1 MAEVN
6 KVEVGFGANVRD
18 FNRGVDKMQRK
29 LAEFEA
35 QADKNTA
42 NVNKRF
48 DLMSGSLGKVEKQ
61 LGGFGDNVDLS
72 HLQDKLQVAQ
82 KEFTETGK
90 VSEDSFRKLE
100 TAINSVD
107 FSQLDAKATKSIQHI
122 NNDFGKLSKQLDK
135 AKNFRFA
142 EEMPEDIRRV
152 AFEFSKLQSDMNKNE
167 LSFRQ
172 LRQSMSTKDFE
183 NYKKAIISVRGSMSA
198 FEKEIRDTGTVSSK
212 TFYDLNNSVKQ
223 VDFGMLPKQSFKAF
237 NSVRT
242 HVKSVETEFNRMN
255 TSMTRTQNRFNIFR
269 NVLNKGASG
278 LKSRFNDTINTF
290 NRWGTVFRNMQEVGE
305 HFFGGVMLPMLSNLI
320 PIAGTATTGIMGIA
334 NGLMSVGGAAVGL
347 GGAYGIALGAIQAFS
362 AQGSYALQMLED
374 GTLRST
380 AEVRRYQ
387 QSLDAL
393 KGSWEGLIA
402 QNQSAIFNT
411 MTNGINAARFALGAL
426 NPFLTKTASLIENAS
441 GKMLNW
447 LRTSNNAKGVFNMLN
462 TTGVSSFRNV
472 LNAGGMF
479 GDGLA
484 AIIRQLGPL
493 ISYMSNGLENMARRF
508 QTFAN
513 SKQAQQGIADFTNY
527 TKANLPI
534 VGSIFGNTFRGIF
547 NLFRAFSGQ
556 TTWAMKGLDGL
567 TAKFENWSANL
578 SKTQGFKDFIKFTRD
593 NAPVAGKFI
602 GNLFDVIVELV
613 KAIAPMS
620 AVILRYTTAF
630 LGWTAAMMKA
640 HPWIG
645 KVVAALL
652 LFGGALKTMTF
663 IGIFIN
669 NILGLRRALVL
680 LVGTQ
685 KLASFAGGIFTASA
699 VKQNGIIK
707 TLKLAY
713 SGLVTKIKSFD
724 LAQKMAALR
733 TKMLNAYIVIQN
745 GIMRASR
752 SVWAAL
758 RTRIAAVILA
768 TKIHMATLKA
778 SIVTSRAWTL
788 ASKAAALATRG
799 LGLAIRFMTGPVGIV
814 ITIIGAL
821 VAVVIHLWKTNATF
835 RNGVISIWNSIKSAA
850 LSIFGSI
857 GSFLKGVWNGIAQAW
872 TASWNFIKAAA
883 SIAWNGIKFAIQH
896 PIQAL
901 KLALQTIWNAIKL
914 SATLSWNAIKA
925 AVMFIIRSWLTG
937 VKFYFGLWKT
947 VITAVWN
954 AIKFISVTAWNG
966 IKNAVMFIIR
976 GWLASVRLSLN
987 MWKSVFTA
995 VWNAIKFVSITV
1007 WTSIKN
1013 SVLFIVRSL
1022 INGIKFVVTGL
1033 RTFFVKTWTF
1043 IKTISITLWNA
1054 IKNAVVNSAR
1064 RLVNGVKLVVGTLK
1078 TWFVNTWNYIK
1089 TRTVAI
1095 VNLIR
1100 TLVVLAFRKLSNSV
1114 RLVIS
1119 TLKNWLIKAWTFIKN
1134 RIVAIARLIW
1144 TGVKLA
1150 FTKLSASIR
1159 SITTALRNWLIKA
1172 WNYIK
1177 TKVVNAV
1184 RFMVKSVISFF
1195 SKLSKN
1201 IRSITTALRN
1211 WIVKAWNY
1219 IKNKIVS
1226 IVKGI
1231 WKTVT
1236 SYFKKLSNT
1245 IKSINNSIKKFLYRV
1260 WTQIKDKVVS
1270 LAKSMWN
1277 KVKGTFTAMK
1287 KGVSNLTSK
1296 ARDSVVNHWKKMKSS
1311 VTGLASGMWKK
1322 VKGTFSN
1329 MSNGIRN
1336 FSGKI
1341 KGHINSMVSGIKKG
1355 LNKLIEGVNWVGGK
1369 LGIDKKIPKLSTG
1382 TGNAR
1387 RYVSNGKINQ
1397 DTMAVVGDKGRGNG
1411 KGGFR
1416 NETITYP
1423 NGKSVITPATD
1434 TLAYLPKGSTV
1445 ESGAQTQ
1452 AAFSEGTLPKFST
1465 GTNSGQDVRKRMLK
1479 DAKKHKKHKHPTF
1492 DAGEMMSKVGAGG
1505 AGGAGGIGSAVN
1517 QAWNFVKDKTSNA
1530 GKSAKRTTK
1539 SLTKGAKKMLNTAS
1553 DAVGAAGSWAKEK
1566 AGDLMDFIGKP
1577 GKLVDK
1583 ILKEFGVDFGAIN
1596 GEIPKM
1602 LWDAMWKRLKEGVK
1616 SLFGGW
1622 LDDVSGGDGDGRF
1635 IKYLDNITTRYSP
1648 NGPPPGYP
1656 FNWAHPGI
1664 DLPYIYEKVLTPMG
1678 GKAETKLTSS
1688 GFGRHVIVRAKP
1700 YDAYFGHLSKW
1711 LVKNGQRVKP
1721 GDPIGISGNT
1731 GSSSGPHLHF
1741 EMNKHGFGSMTGHS
1755 IDPVK
1760 WLKSHNGSGG
1770 APKAGIKWAPQIK
1783 QALRMNGL
1791 PTTSAYVNAW
1801 ARQIDSESSGNPRA
1815 VQGGYVDANT
1825 GGNEAKGLVQVARG
1839 TFQSMKFPGHGN
1851 VFNPLDNLL
1860 AGIHWAKVRYG
1871 RNMLGVIGHGHG
1883 YENGGI
1889 VNSKQLAWLAEGGFS
1904 ESVISHDPANR
1915 VKSKAIYD
1923 RTGEMLGFNDDT
1935 EILLRV
1941 EQLLAE
1947 HNYHAR
1953 NIDENTRR
1961 QAEKSSVIQMNGRAV
1976 AKEIAEDTNTEIKR
1990 IEARKNKFRK
2000 GGGR

>member
-18 FNRGVDKMQRK
+18 FNRGLDKMQRK

-35 QADKNTA
+35 QADKNAA

-72 HLQDKLQVAQ
+72 RLQDKLQVAQ

-107 FSQLDAKATKSIQHI
+107 FSQLDTKATKSIQHI
-122 NNDFGKLSKQLDK
+122 TNDFGKLSKQLDK
-135 AKNFRFA
+135 AKDFRFA

-183 NYKKAIISVRGSMSA
+183 NYKKAITSVRGSMSA

-237 NSVRT
+237 NSVRS

-269 NVLNKGASG
+269 NVLNKGTSG
-278 LKSRFNDTINTF
+278 LKSRFDDTINTF

-320 PIAGTATTGIMGIA
+320 PIAGTATTSIMGIA
-334 NGLMSVGGAAVGL
+334 NGLTSVGGAAVGL
-347 GGAYGIALGAIQAFS
+347 GGAYAIALGAIQAFS
-362 AQGSYALQMLED
+362 AQGAYALQMLED

-387 QSLDAL
+387 QSLSAL
-393 KGSWEGLIA
+393 KGSWEDLIA

-613 KAIAPMS
+613 KALAPIS

-663 IGIFIN
+663 IGIFMN

-713 SGLVTKIKSFD
+713 TGLVTKIKSFD

-752 SVWAAL
+752 NVWTAL

-778 SIVTSRAWTL
+778 SIVTSKAWTL

-799 LGLAIRFMTGPVGIV
+799 LGLAIRFMTGPVGII

-883 SIAWNGIKFAIQH
+883 SIAWSGIKFAIQH

-954 AIKFISVTAWNG
+954 TIKFISVTAWNG

-987 MWKSVFTA
+987 MWKAVFTA

-1033 RTFFVKTWTF
+1033 RTFFVTTWTF

-1064 RLVNGVKLVVGTLK
+1064 RLVNSVKLVVGALK

-1119 TLKNWLIKAWTFIKN
+1119 TLKNWLIKTWTFIKN

-1184 RFMVKSVISFF
+1184 RIMVKSVISFF

-1236 SYFKKLSNT
+1236 SYFRKLSNT

-1260 WTQIKDKVVS
+1260 WTQIRDKVVS
-1270 LAKSMWN
+1270 LAKSMWS

-1311 VTGLASGMWKK
+1311 VTGLASSMWKK
-1322 VKGTFSN
+1322 VKGTFST
-1329 MSNGIRN
+1329 MSGGIKN
-1336 FSGKI
+1336 YAGKI
-1341 KGHINSMVSGIKKG
+1341 KGHMNSMVKGVKTG
-1355 LNKLIEGVNWVGGK
+1355 LNKLIEGVNWVGDK
-1369 LGIDKKIPKLSTG
+1369 LGMGKQMIKPIKLSTG

-1423 NGKSVITPATD
+1423 NGKSIITPGTD

-1445 ESGAQTQ
+1445 RSGAQTQ
-1452 AAFSEGTLPKFST
+1452 AAFSEGTLPKFSL
-1465 GTNSGQDVRKRMLK
+1465 GSFVSG
-1479 DAKKHKKHKHPTF
+1479 AKNKVSNLLGGGKKPEKHKKGGNLVGDVVGKAADGTKALAGKVVEGGKAVVG
-1492 DAGEMMSKVGAGG
+1492 DALEKASKGKD
-1505 AGGAGGIGSAVN
+1505 
-1517 QAWNFVKDKTSNA
+1517 WLKDKI
-1530 GKSAKRTTK
+1530 
-1539 SLTKGAKKMLNTAS
+1539 
-1553 DAVGAAGSWAKEK
+1553 
-1566 AGDLMDFIGKP
+1566 GDVMDWIDKP
-1577 GKLVDK
+1577 GKLVNK
-1583 ILKEFGVDFGAIN
+1583 VLEGFGVNFDFLKKAEMPFKLMSGMMKKVKDAVKN
-1596 GEIPKM
+1596 QFTEWFDEMGGGE
-1602 LWDAMWKRLKEGVK
+1602 
-1616 SLFGGW
+1616 GGW
-1622 LDDVSGGDGDGRF
+1622 VDIGKGINFPFSPHGRA
-1635 IKYLDNITTRYSP
+1635 
-1648 NGPPPGYP
+1648 PGYP
-1656 FNWAHPGI
+1656 FPYPHMGVDLNYRYDKLYSTHNGTATAKTGYNGGFGNSMWIKSGIYDIIYGHMSKLAFHGSKKVHPGSY
-1664 DLPYIYEKVLTPMG
+1664 LGV
-1678 GKAETKLTSS
+1678 
-1688 GFGRHVIVRAKP
+1688 
-1700 YDAYFGHLSKW
+1700 
-1711 LVKNGQRVKP
+1711 
-1721 GDPIGISGNT
+1721 SGNT
-1731 GSSSGPHLHF
+1731 GMSSGPHLHY
-1741 EMNKHGFGSMTGHS
+1741 EMRKNGKP
-1755 IDPVK
+1755 IDPMPF
-1760 WLKSHNGSGG
+1760 LKKQSKGGGKSGG
-1770 APKAGIKWAPQIK
+1770 SRAASKWRPEIIKALKA
-1783 QALRMNGL
+1783 NGL
-1791 PTTSAYVNAW
+1791 PTSSNYVNAW
-1801 ARQIDSESSGNPRA
+1801 IRQVQSESGGNAGA
-1815 VQGGYVDANT
+1815 VQGNIGDINNRT
-1825 GGNEAKGLVQVARG
+1825 GNLARG
-1839 TFQSMKFPGHGN
+1839 LLQVIPPTFAANKLPGHGN
-1851 VFNPLDNLL
+1851 IMNGLDN
-1860 AGIHWAKVRYG
+1860 AMAAINYAKKRYG
-1871 RNMLGVIGHGHG
+1871 RTGMLQVIGHGHG
-1883 YENGGI
+1883 YKTGGI
-1889 VNSKQLAWLAEGGFS
+1889 VNSQQLAWLAEGGFS

-1961 QAEKSSVIQMNGRAV
+1961 QADKSSVIQMNGRAV
-1976 AKEIAEDTNTEIKR
+1976 AKEIAEDTSTEIKR
-1990 IEARKNKFRK
+1990 IEARKTKFRK

>member
-90 VSEDSFRKLE
+90 VSKDSFRKLE

-107 FSQLDAKATKSIQHI
+107 FSQLDTKATKSIQHI
-122 NNDFGKLSKQLDK
+122 TNDFGKLSKQLDK

-152 AFEFSKLQSDMNKNE
+152 AFEFSKLQSDMKKNE

-278 LKSRFNDTINTF
+278 LKSRFDDTINTF
-290 NRWGTVFRNMQEVGE
+290 NRWGTIFRNMQEVGE

-334 NGLMSVGGAAVGL
+334 NGLMSVVGAAVGL

-567 TAKFENWSANL
+567 TAKFANWSANL

-613 KAIAPMS
+613 KALAPIS

-640 HPWIG
+640 HPWLG
-645 KVVAALL
+645 KIVASLL
-652 LFGGALKTMTF
+652 LFSGALKTMTF
-663 IGIFIN
+663 IGIFMN

-680 LVGTQ
+680 LVGAQ

-752 SVWAAL
+752 NVWAAL

-768 TKIHMATLKA
+768 TRIHMSTLKA
-778 SIVTSRAWTL
+778 SILTSRAWTL
-788 ASKAAALATRG
+788 ASKAAAAATKG
-799 LGLAIRFMTGPVGIV
+799 LGMALRFMTGPVGII

-835 RNGVISIWNSIKSAA
+835 RNGVINIWNSIKSAA

-872 TASWNFIKAAA
+872 TTSWNFIKAAA

-947 VITAVWN
+947 VISAVWN

-987 MWKSVFTA
+987 MWKAVFTA

-1033 RTFFVKTWTF
+1033 RTFFVTTWTF

-1064 RLVNGVKLVVGTLK
+1064 RLVNSVKLVVGALK

-1114 RLVIS
+1114 RLVIT
-1119 TLKNWLIKAWTFIKN
+1119 TLKNWLIKTWTFIKN

-1260 WTQIKDKVVS
+1260 WTQIRDKVVS
-1270 LAKSMWN
+1270 LAKSMWS

-1287 KGVSNLTSK
+1287 NGVSNLTSK
-1296 ARDSVVNHWKKMKSS
+1296 ARNSVVNHWKKMKSS
-1311 VTGLASGMWKK
+1311 VTGLASSMWKK
-1322 VKGTFSN
+1322 VKGTFST
-1329 MSNGIRN
+1329 MSGGIKN
-1336 FSGKI
+1336 YAGKI
-1341 KGHINSMVSGIKKG
+1341 KGHMNGMVKGVKTG
-1355 LNKLIEGVNWVGGK
+1355 LNKLIEGVNWVGDK
-1369 LGIDKKIPKLSTG
+1369 LGMGKQMIKPIKLSTG

-1423 NGKSVITPATD
+1423 NGKSIITPGTD

-1445 ESGAQTQ
+1445 RNGAQTQ
-1452 AAFSEGTLPKFST
+1452 AAFSQGTLPKFSV
-1465 GTNSGQDVRKRMLK
+1465 GTAISNAASNLLGGGKK
-1479 DAKKHKKHKHPTF
+1479 PEKHKKGGNLVGDVVGKAADGTKALAGKVVEGGKAVVS
-1492 DAGEMMSKVGAGG
+1492 DALEKASKGKD
-1505 AGGAGGIGSAVN
+1505 
-1517 QAWNFVKDKTSNA
+1517 WLKDKI
-1530 GKSAKRTTK
+1530 
-1539 SLTKGAKKMLNTAS
+1539 
-1553 DAVGAAGSWAKEK
+1553 
-1566 AGDLMDFIGKP
+1566 GDVMDWIDKP
-1577 GKLVDK
+1577 GKLVNK
-1583 ILKEFGVDFGAIN
+1583 VLEGFGVNFDFLKKAEMPFKLMSGMMKKVKDAVKN
-1596 GEIPKM
+1596 QFTEWFDEMGGGE
-1602 LWDAMWKRLKEGVK
+1602 
-1616 SLFGGW
+1616 GGW
-1622 LDDVSGGDGDGRF
+1622 VDIGKGINFPFSPHGRA
-1635 IKYLDNITTRYSP
+1635 
-1648 NGPPPGYP
+1648 PGYP
-1656 FNWAHPGI
+1656 FPYPHMGVDINYVYDKLYSTHNGTATAKTGYNGGFGNSMWIKSGIYDIIYGHMSKLAFHGSKKVHPGSY
-1664 DLPYIYEKVLTPMG
+1664 LGV
-1678 GKAETKLTSS
+1678 
-1688 GFGRHVIVRAKP
+1688 
-1700 YDAYFGHLSKW
+1700 
-1711 LVKNGQRVKP
+1711 
-1721 GDPIGISGNT
+1721 SGNT
-1731 GSSSGPHLHF
+1731 GMSSGPHLHY
-1741 EMNKHGFGSMTGHS
+1741 EMRKNGKP
-1755 IDPVK
+1755 IDPMPF
-1760 WLKSHNGSGG
+1760 LKKQSKGGGKSGG
-1770 APKAGIKWAPQIK
+1770 SRAASKWRPEIIKALKA
-1783 QALRMNGL
+1783 NGL
-1791 PTTSAYVNAW
+1791 PTSSNYVNAW
-1801 ARQIDSESSGNPRA
+1801 IRQVQSES
-1815 VQGGYVDANT
+1815 
-1825 GGNEAKGLVQVARG
+1825 GGNAGAIQGNIGDINNRTGNLARG
-1839 TFQSMKFPGHGN
+1839 LLQVIPTTFAANKLPGHGN
-1851 VFNPLDNLL
+1851 IMNGLDN
-1860 AGIHWAKVRYG
+1860 AMAAINYAKKRYG
-1871 RNMLGVIGHGHG
+1871 RTGMLQVIGHGHG
-1883 YENGGI
+1883 YKTGGI
-1889 VNSKQLAWLAEGGFS
+1889 VNSQQLAWLAEGGFS

-1961 QAEKSSVIQMNGRAV
+1961 QADKSSVIQMNGRAV

>member
-152 AFEFSKLQSDMNKNE
+152 AFEFSKLQNDINKNE

-242 HVKSVETEFNRMN
+242 HIKSVETEFNRMN

-278 LKSRFNDTINTF
+278 LKTRFNDTINTF

-334 NGLMSVGGAAVGL
+334 NGLMSVVGAAVGL

-393 KGSWEGLIA
+393 KGSLEGLIA

-567 TAKFENWSANL
+567 TAKFANWSANL

-613 KAIAPMS
+613 KALAPIS

-640 HPWIG
+640 HPWLG
-645 KVVAALL
+645 KIVASLL
-652 LFGGALKTMTF
+652 LFSGALKTMTF
-663 IGIFIN
+663 IGIFMN

-680 LVGTQ
+680 LVGAQ

-752 SVWAAL
+752 NVWAAL

-768 TKIHMATLKA
+768 TRIHMSTLKA
-778 SIVTSRAWTL
+778 SILTSRAWTL
-788 ASKAAALATRG
+788 ASKAAAAATKG
-799 LGLAIRFMTGPVGIV
+799 LGMALRFMTGPVGII

-850 LSIFGSI
+850 LSIFSSI

-872 TASWNFIKAAA
+872 TTSWNFIKAAA
-883 SIAWNGIKFAIQH
+883 SIAWNGIKFAIQN

-947 VITAVWN
+947 VISAVWN

-976 GWLASVRLSLN
+976 GWLVSVRLSLN
-987 MWKSVFTA
+987 MWKAVFTA

-1033 RTFFVKTWTF
+1033 RTFFVTTWTF

-1064 RLVNGVKLVVGTLK
+1064 RLVNSVKLVVGALK

-1114 RLVIS
+1114 RLVIT
-1119 TLKNWLIKAWTFIKN
+1119 TLKNWLIKTWTFIKN

-1177 TKVVNAV
+1177 TKVVNTV
-1184 RFMVKSVISFF
+1184 RLMVKSVISFF

-1226 IVKGI
+1226 IVKSI

-1260 WTQIKDKVVS
+1260 WTQIRDKVVS
-1270 LAKSMWN
+1270 LAKSMWS

-1287 KGVSNLTSK
+1287 NGVSNLTSK
-1296 ARDSVVNHWKKMKSS
+1296 ARNSVVNHWKKMKSS
-1311 VTGLASGMWKK
+1311 VTSLASGMWSK
-1322 VKGTFSN
+1322 VKGIFSN
-1329 MSNGIRN
+1329 MSNGIKN

-1341 KGHINSMVSGIKKG
+1341 KGHMNGMITGVKKT
-1355 LNKLIEGVNWVGGK
+1355 LNKLIKGINWVAGK
-1369 LGIDKKIPKLSTG
+1369 IGMDKFPYIKLHTG
-1382 TGNAR
+1382 TQSANASN
-1387 RYVSNGKINQ
+1387 YVSNGKIKRP
-1397 DTMAVVGDKGRGNG
+1397 TFATVGDKGKGNG
-1411 KGGFR
+1411 PGGFR
-1416 NETITYP
+1416 NEMIRYP
-1423 NGKSVITPATD
+1423 NGKTIITPGTD
-1434 TLAYLPKGSTV
+1434 TTAFLPKNSTV
-1445 ESGAQTQ
+1445 YSGAQTHAMLSSQ
-1452 AAFSEGTLPKFST
+1452 PQFSTGSLPKFSK
-1465 GTNSGQDVRKRMLK
+1465 GTD
-1479 DAKKHKKHKHPTF
+1479 KKKGFVGNAIDKVKNV
-1492 DAGEMMSKVGAGG
+1492 AG
-1505 AGGAGGIGSAVN
+1505 
-1517 QAWNFVKDKTSNA
+1517 NFGKGVKDTAHGAAKA
-1530 GKSAKRTTK
+1530 GKEKIEDVAEFAK
-1539 SLTKGAKKMLNTAS
+1539 
-1553 DAVGAAGSWAKEK
+1553 DAVGEAIAFGKDIFEYIDNPMELINKVIDKFGVNFNFLKGA
-1566 AGDLMDFIGKP
+1566 DLPF
-1577 GKLVDK
+1577 KLVQAMMK
-1583 ILKEFGVDFGAIN
+1583 KLKN
-1596 GEIPKM
+1596 GIKN
-1602 LWDAMWKRLKEGVK
+1602 LVK
-1616 SLFGGW
+1616 GW
-1622 LDDVSGGDGDGRF
+1622 LEEMGGGDGGYLFDYPIWQRFGHYTGGLSFNGGRH
-1635 IKYLDNITTRYSP
+1635 Y
-1648 NGPPPGYP
+1648 
-1656 FNWAHPGI
+1656 GI
-1664 DLPYIYEKVLTPMG
+1664 DFGMPTGTPIYAVKGGVADKVWSDFG
-1678 GKAETKLTSS
+1678 GGNSVQIKTGANEWNW
-1688 GFGRHVIVRAKP
+1688 
-1700 YDAYFGHLSKW
+1700 YMHLSKQIA
-1711 LVKNGQRVKP
+1711 KQGQKIRA
-1721 GDPIGISGNT
+1721 GQLIGKSGAT
-1731 GSSSGPHLHF
+1731 GNFVRGAHLHF
-1741 EMNKHGFGSMTGHS
+1741 QLMRGSHPGNDTA
-1755 IDPVK
+1755 IDPMN
-1760 WLKSHNGSGG
+1760 WLKKLKGGGGKSGG
-1770 APKAGIKWAPQIK
+1770 SRAASKWRPEIIKALKA
-1783 QALRMNGL
+1783 NGL
-1791 PTTSAYVNAW
+1791 PTSSNYVNAW
-1801 ARQIDSESSGNPRA
+1801 IRQVQSESGGNAGA
-1815 VQGGYVDANT
+1815 VQGNIGDINNRT
-1825 GGNEAKGLVQVARG
+1825 GNLARG
-1839 TFQSMKFPGHGN
+1839 LLQVIPTTFAANKLPGHGN
-1851 VFNPLDNLL
+1851 IMNGLDN
-1860 AGIHWAKVRYG
+1860 AMAAINYAKKRYG
-1871 RNMLGVIGHGHG
+1871 RTGMLQVIGHGHG
-1883 YENGGI
+1883 YKTGGI
-1889 VNSKQLAWLAEGGFS
+1889 VNSQQLAWLAEGGFS

-1961 QAEKSSVIQMNGRAV
+1961 QADKSSVIQMNGRAV

>member
-107 FSQLDAKATKSIQHI
+107 FSQLDTKATKSIQHI
-122 NNDFGKLSKQLDK
+122 TNDFGKLSKQLNK
-135 AKNFRFA
+135 AKDFRFA

-152 AFEFSKLQSDMNKNE
+152 AFEFSKLQNDMNKNE

-183 NYKKAIISVRGSMSA
+183 NYKKAITSVRGSMSA

-242 HVKSVETEFNRMN
+242 HIKSVETEFNRMN

-269 NVLNKGASG
+269 NVLNKGTSG
-278 LKSRFNDTINTF
+278 LKSRFDDTINTF

-320 PIAGTATTGIMGIA
+320 PIAGTATTSIMGIA
-334 NGLMSVGGAAVGL
+334 NGLTSVGGAAVGL
-347 GGAYGIALGAIQAFS
+347 GGAYAIALGAIQAFS
-362 AQGSYALQMLED
+362 AQGAYALQMLED
-374 GTLRST
+374 GTLRIT

-387 QSLDAL
+387 QSLSAL
-393 KGSWEGLIA
+393 KGSWEDLIA

-613 KAIAPMS
+613 KALAPIS

-663 IGIFIN
+663 IGIFMN

-713 SGLVTKIKSFD
+713 TGLVTKIKSFD

-745 GIMRASR
+745 GIMRASKN
-752 SVWAAL
+752 VWTAL

-778 SIVTSRAWTL
+778 SIVTSKAWTL

-799 LGLAIRFMTGPVGIV
+799 LGLAIRFMTGPVGII

-883 SIAWNGIKFAIQH
+883 SIVWNGIKFAIQH

-901 KLALQTIWNAIKL
+901 KLALQAIWNAIKL
-914 SATLSWNAIKA
+914 SATLSWNAIKT
-925 AVMFIIRSWLTG
+925 AVMFIIRTWLTG

-947 VITAVWN
+947 VISAVWN

-987 MWKSVFTA
+987 MWKAVFTA

-1033 RTFFVKTWTF
+1033 RTFFVTTWTF

-1064 RLVNGVKLVVGTLK
+1064 RLVNGVKLVVGALK

-1119 TLKNWLIKAWTFIKN
+1119 TLKNWLIKTWTFIKN
-1134 RIVAIARLIW
+1134 RIVAIARSIW

-1150 FTKLSASIR
+1150 FTKLSSSIR

-1184 RFMVKSVISFF
+1184 RIMVKSVISFF

-1236 SYFKKLSNT
+1236 SYFRKLSNT

-1260 WTQIKDKVVS
+1260 WTQIRDKVVS
-1270 LAKSMWN
+1270 LAKSMWS

-1311 VTGLASGMWKK
+1311 VTGLASSMWKK
-1322 VKGTFSN
+1322 VKGTFTT
-1329 MSNGIRN
+1329 MSGGIKN
-1336 FSGKI
+1336 FSSKI
-1341 KGHINSMVSGIKKG
+1341 KGHMNSMVGGVKKG
-1355 LNKLIEGVNWVGGK
+1355 LNKLIKGVNWVAGK
-1369 LGIDKKIPKLSTG
+1369 LGMKSLPEIKFASG
-1382 TGNAR
+1382 TAGNNSS
-1387 RYVSNGKINQ
+1387 VVTNGKLNR
-1397 DTMAVVGDKGRGNG
+1397 DTFATVGDKGKGNG
-1411 KGGFR
+1411 PGGFR
-1416 NETITYP
+1416 HETVIP
-1423 NGKSVITPATD
+1423 PKGKPFITPNKDVTMPFAKGTTILNGSQTYD
-1434 TLAYLPKGSTV
+1434 MLNQPRFASGTSKKTMLGAVGEKAGKLFNSAKKLGHDAMDDVGGKIKKAKDWGSEKASQIKEAAGKGKDWVKDKIGDLEDYLEHPGKLLNKVLSTFGVNMDAFGISRKAELPYNMMKGMF
-1445 ESGAQTQ
+1445 G
-1452 AAFSEGTLPKFST
+1452 K
-1465 GTNSGQDVRKRMLK
+1465 LK
-1479 DAKKHKKHKHPTF
+1479 DAAKNLISGWLEDEFSGGGGTNPFANNSAYKWVRGWSSSGH
-1492 DAGEMMSKVGAGG
+1492 AGIDYAANVGTKIPSSIDGKVIKSWSSPYGGGNETQIYDGSKYTH
-1505 AGGAGGIGSAVN
+1505 IFMHQS
-1517 QAWNFVKDKTSNA
+1517 
-1530 GKSAKRTTK
+1530 KRK
-1539 SLTKGAKKMLNTAS
+1539 VS
-1553 DAVGAAGSWAKEK
+1553 
-1566 AGDLMDFIGKP
+1566 AGDKVHQGQIIG
-1577 GKLVDK
+1577 
-1583 ILKEFGVDFGAIN
+1583 
-1596 GEIPKM
+1596 
-1602 LWDAMWKRLKEGVK
+1602 
-1616 SLFGGW
+1616 
-1622 LDDVSGGDGDGRF
+1622 
-1635 IKYLDNITTRYSP
+1635 
-1648 NGPPPGYP
+1648 
-1656 FNWAHPGI
+1656 
-1664 DLPYIYEKVLTPMG
+1664 LT
-1678 GKAETKLTSS
+1678 
-1688 GFGRHVIVRAKP
+1688 
-1700 YDAYFGHLSKW
+1700 
-1711 LVKNGQRVKP
+1711 
-1721 GDPIGISGNT
+1721 GNT
-1731 GSSSGPHLHF
+1731 GNSTGPHLHWQV
-1741 EMNKHGFGSMTGHS
+1741 NKGKGFINNHPDSV
-1755 IDPVK
+1755 DPLK
-1760 WLKSHNGSGG
+1760 WAKEAAKSGG
-1770 APKAGIKWAPQIK
+1770 AGVTKAA
-1783 QALRMNGL
+1783 
-1791 PTTSAYVNAW
+1791 SAWRGDIIRA
-1801 ARQIDSESSGNPRA
+1801 ARQMKVHPTASQINGIIAQIQRES
-1815 VQGGYVDANT
+1815 
-1825 GGNEAKGLVQVARG
+1825 GGNSGITQGNIGDINNLRG
-1839 TFQSMKFPGHGN
+1839 TPAQGLLQYVPSTFASYAVKGHKNIKSGY
-1851 VFNPLDNLL
+1851 DQLL
-1860 AGIHWAKVRYG
+1860 AFFNNSNWKNDIQYG
-1871 RNMLGVIGHGHG
+1871 RSGWGPRGARR
-1883 YENGGI
+1883 YKTGGI
-1889 VNSKQLAWLAEGGFS
+1889 VNSQQLAWLADGGFS

-1961 QAEKSSVIQMNGRAV
+1961 QADKSSVIQMNGRAV

-1990 IEARKNKFRK
+1990 IEARKTKFRK